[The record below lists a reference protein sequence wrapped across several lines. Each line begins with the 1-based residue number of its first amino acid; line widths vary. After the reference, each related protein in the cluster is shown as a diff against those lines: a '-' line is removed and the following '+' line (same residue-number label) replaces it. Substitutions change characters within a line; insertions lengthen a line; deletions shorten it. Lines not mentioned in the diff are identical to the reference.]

1 MMKGAQRA
9 KRISSGAL
17 LIIAT
22 TCVIAGLYLT
32 KPVIVPPL
40 MAIVLALCLAPAVDG
55 LVRLRIPRA
64 LAAALVLGCVLV
76 AFSALL
82 NVTWT
87 PARTWL
93 DSAPQT
99 MATIEAKV
107 RPIQLLIGKLDRI
120 GQSARHLAGAYQAHT
135 QVAVAGEA
143 VPVPV
148 PLSTEAMTI
157 VPAVIATAAM
167 IVAIVYLLLAFGP
180 EWISRLQLSHSA
192 AMARSGVVVTRA
204 IRVEL
209 SRYLASI
216 ALINVGVGL
225 AVALLS
231 RLCGLPNP
239 MLWGTLA
246 AILNFVPYFGPFCTL
261 VILMTV
267 GLVNLDTLTSVFLV
281 GGGFLVVTFF
291 EGQIIQPLVL
301 GRRLQ
306 LNPMAVLLG
315 MWLLWA
321 LWGVAGVVLAVPLL
335 LTVKVLAAHVESL
348 HSLHP
353 LIGALPPRGIRA
365 AAAGRLRAVSGGKL
379 SLVP

>member
-1 MMKGAQRA
+1 MMKAARRA
-9 KRISSGAL
+9 KRIRSGAL
-17 LIIAT
+17 MIIAG
-22 TCVIAGLYLT
+22 TCIVAGLYLT
-32 KPVIVPPL
+32 KAVIIPVL
-40 MAIVLALCLAPAVDG
+40 LAIMMALCLAPGVDG
-55 LVRLRIPRA
+55 LVHLRVPRA
-64 LAAALVLGCVLV
+64 LAAALVLGCML
-76 AFSALL
+76 AAISALL
-82 NVTWT
+82 NATWT

-107 RPIQLLIGKLDRI
+107 RPLQLLIAKLDRI
-120 GQSARHLAGAYQAHT
+120 GQSARHLTAAYPVHT
-135 QVAVAGEA
+135 QTPVSGEA
-143 VPVPV
+143 VQVA
-148 PLSTEAMTI
+148 LSAEAMTI
-157 VPAVIATAAM
+157 VPGALATAAL
-167 IVAIVYLLLAFGP
+167 IVALVYLLLAFGP
-180 EWISRLQLSHSA
+180 EWISRLSLSHSVGV
-192 AMARSGVVVTRA
+192 ARSGLVLTRA
-204 IRVEL
+204 IRQEL

-216 ALINVGVGL
+216 TLINVGVGL

-246 AILNFVPYFGPFCTL
+246 ALLNFVPYFGPFCTL
-261 VILMTV
+261 TLLMAV
-267 GLVNLDTLTSVFLV
+267 GLVNLSALPAVSLL
-281 GGGFLVVTFF
+281 GGGFLLVTFF

-335 LTVKVLAAHVESL
+335 LTLKVLAAHVEAL

-353 LIGALPPRGIRA
+353 LIGALPPRGQRA
-365 AAAGRLRAVSGGKL
+365 AVTRRLRAVSSGKL